1 MGNPLPSLSPSQLH
15 DLAMLYLSPETAFK
29 VLNFKAPKTPAIQ
42 EALAQLNQ
50 ALLDSKS

>member
-15 DLAMLYLSPETAFK
+15 DLAMLYLPSETAFK
-29 VLNFKAPKTPAIQ
+29 VLNFKAPETPAVQ
-42 EALAQLNQ
+42 EALAQLHQ